1 MYTYIHL
8 YIYNNIYI
16 IHTYAMA
23 IQDPHSTACET
34 TIFAGSLAILVADD
48 SYELQSYVWWWHPH
62 FSWFGFLES
71 TSIPTFVPWIS
82 LKSRIRLRPWLP
94 HLADLHQT
102 LSQRA
107 IAQEALDIFQITQ
120 GVPRWGDSYESL
132 GMMWCFFS
140 GKPQASGHD
149 SGWQH
154 VEIYS
159 KKNVKAIR
167 LGVTKQILLIQNIC
181 SHT

>member
-1 MYTYIHL
+1 
-8 YIYNNIYI
+8 
-16 IHTYAMA
+16 MA

-132 GMMWCFFS
+132 GMMWCFFQGNHKHQGMILGDKMLKFTIRKMWKLCVWVS
-140 GKPQASGHD
+140 QNKFFWSKIFVHT
-149 SGWQH
+149 H
-154 VEIYS
+154 NVEI
-159 KKNVKAIR
+159 
-167 LGVTKQILLIQNIC
+167 
-181 SHT
+181 

>member
-1 MYTYIHL
+1 
-8 YIYNNIYI
+8 
-16 IHTYAMA
+16 MA

-48 SYELQSYVWWWHPH
+48 SDELQSYVWWWHPH
-62 FSWFGFLES
+62 FSWFEFLES

-82 LKSRIRLRPWLP
+82 LKSRIRVPP
-94 HLADLHQT
+94 PLAT
-102 LSQRA
+102 P
-107 IAQEALDIFQITQ
+107 
-120 GVPRWGDSYESL
+120 PRWSPSNAVAACDRAGSSRHLSDHARSTSMGRFIWIPGGDV
-132 GMMWCFFS
+132 MFFS

-149 SGWQH
+149 SGWQN

-159 KKNVKAIR
+159 KKNVKTMHV
-167 LGVTKQILLIQNIC
+167 GVTKQILLIQNIC